1 MSQNTQDV
9 ILLDQ
14 LRIYLH
20 SLKTFST
27 VFETTRFSLA
37 FNSEIDNYILNKKL
51 FNISKFSKY
60 TKLVLKILHK
70 RKVPTY
76 FLYLLKSITQ
86 QWIVVIQHMHRIND
100 VVFNDTNH
108 PPHSYAFTISEVLDS
123 RDYYTNTEEL
133 AIYLYNCLTQLMV
146 KK

>member
-9 ILLDQ
+9 LLHDQ

-37 FNSEIDNYILNKKL
+37 FQNSEIDNYIMNKKL
-51 FNISKFSKY
+51 FNIYKFSEL

-70 RKVPTY
+70 RKAPSY
-76 FLYLLKSITQ
+76 FRYLIQSITQ
-86 QWIVVIQHMHRIND
+86 QWIVVIQHIHRISS
-100 VVFNDTNH
+100 VVFNDINQ
-108 PPHSYAFTISEVLDS
+108 PCKSYAFSLSEVLYS
-123 RDYYTNTEEL
+123 KYYYSNNEEL
-133 AIYLYNCLTQLMV
+133 AIFLYNCLTQLI
-146 KK
+146 